1 MRVAQAM
8 ERKFV
13 LIRYL
18 PYATLL
24 GNLLKAPAIANLL
37 YARAL

>member
-1 MRVAQAM
+1 VTQAM

-24 GNLLKAPAIANLL
+24 SNLLKASTVANLL